1 MFVAIATAPA
11 YVCQAV
17 LWYGYSGLKPCVCKC
32 INEEANI
39 SNLYVALGFSFITN
53 TILLL
58 LHQKAGVDVLGL
70 GVML

>member
-17 LWYGYSGLKPCVCKC
+17 LWYGNSGLKPCVCKC
-32 INEEANI
+32 INEEAND
-39 SNLYVALGFSFITN
+39 SNLYLALGFSFITN

-58 LHQKAGVDVLGL
+58 LHQNASADVLSL
-70 GVML
+70 RVML